1 MFVGAAQLTDEPKHS
16 RALIAV
22 NRPYARRT
30 REPTGKIGGRSCRVA
45 TLIGAAVDRVRTPHG
60 LATCAGLMVA
70 TATIAACSSRPTP
83 TPAHTADPPP
93 AAALWGDLEPVVS
106 VKELMKYMI
115 DPVADNIFNAVGSTV
130 TKHGVVD
137 VEPKTDED
145 WDKIRIGAV
154 SLAEGAYLLKIR
166 RPFTPPGDENNSTGP
181 EAVELSPAQITAK
194 VERDPVEWNAR
205 IEALRNVAL
214 EALDVVKRRDVNELW
229 DVGENLDKA
238 CEACHRSYW
247 YPGEGAEFYQKLRRR
262 LEQYREQ
269 SPRGNTS
276 AKPQN

>member
-1 MFVGAAQLTDEPKHS
+1 VDAARTSHRLTT
-16 RALIAV
+16 RAGVVLL
-22 NRPYARRT
+22 
-30 REPTGKIGGRSCRVA
+30 G
-45 TLIGAAVDRVRTPHG
+45 
-60 LATCAGLMVA
+60 
-70 TATIAACSSRPTP
+70 ATIAACSSSKPG
-83 TPAHTADPPP
+83 PAP
-93 AAALWGDLEPVVS
+93 AQGANVPQSAALWGDVKPVVS

-130 TKHGVVD
+130 TERGTVD
-137 VEPKTDED
+137 VEPRTDED
-145 WDKIRIGAV
+145 WEKIQIGAV

-214 EALDVVKRRDVNELW
+214 EALDVVKRKDVNELW

-247 YPGEGAEFYQKLRRR
+247 YPGEGAEFYRKLQTR
-262 LEQYREQ
+262 LEEFRKQ
-269 SPRGNTS
+269 SPRGKSS
-276 AKPQN
+276 AKPQKP

>member
-1 MFVGAAQLTDEPKHS
+1 M
-16 RALIAV
+16 
-22 NRPYARRT
+22 
-30 REPTGKIGGRSCRVA
+30 A
-45 TLIGAAVDRVRTPHG
+45 TVRTPHG
-60 LATCAGLMVA
+60 LTMCAGVVVVS
-70 TATIAACSSRPTP
+70 ATIAACSSSKPTP
-83 TPAHTADPPP
+83 TPVQTTDPPQ
-93 AAALWGDLEPVVS
+93 AAALWGELAPVVS

-130 TKHGVVD
+130 TKQGIVD
-137 VEPKTDED
+137 VEPKTEED

-154 SLAEGAYLLKIR
+154 SLAEAASLLRIR
-166 RPFTPPGDENNSTGP
+166 RPFAPPGDENNSAGP
-181 EAVELSPAQITAK
+181 DAVELSPAQITAK

-214 EALDVVKRRDVNELW
+214 EALDVVKRKNVSDLW

-262 LEQYREQ
+262 LEELRKQ
-269 SPRGNTS
+269 SPRRNAG
-276 AKPQN
+276 AKPQK

>member
-1 MFVGAAQLTDEPKHS
+1 VH
-16 RALIAV
+16 
-22 NRPYARRT
+22 
-30 REPTGKIGGRSCRVA
+30 
-45 TLIGAAVDRVRTPHG
+45 TLRTPHG
-60 LATCAGLMVA
+60 LTTCAGLVVVS
-70 TATIAACSSRPTP
+70 ATIAACSSSKPTP
-83 TPAHTADPPP
+83 TPAQTT
-93 AAALWGDLEPVVS
+93 AALWGDLKPVVS

-115 DPVADNIFNAVGSTV
+115 DPVADNIFTAVGSTV
-130 TKHGVVD
+130 TKQGIVD
-137 VEPKTDED
+137 VEPKTEED

-154 SLAEGAYLLKIR
+154 SLAEGADLLKIR

-181 EAVELSPAQITAK
+181 DAVELSPAQIAAK

-214 EALDVVKRRDVNELW
+214 EALDVVKRKDVNELW

-262 LEQYREQ
+262 LEEFRGQA
-269 SPRGNTS
+269 PRGNTR
-276 AKPQN
+276 ATPQKR